1 MTTDFDV
8 TLKIKDIR
16 LGLKNETERNI
27 KDFMNE
33 MIEIYD
39 EQRPLNQIREVEF
52 KIKCVKKLMLLK
64 NKLKRLE
71 SHIENYE
78 MNESELIYELEI
90 IEYLTSKPKLI
101 GDRLMEKLEIEE
113 NAFTVL
119 SYWCISSN
127 LYFDLY

>member
-52 KIKCVKKLMLLK
+52 KIKCIKKLMLLK

-101 GDRLMEKLEIEE
+101 GDRLMEKLEREE
-113 NAFTVL
+113 NEFTVL

>member
-52 KIKCVKKLMLLK
+52 KIKCIKKLMLLK

-101 GDRLMEKLEIEE
+101 GDRLMEKLEREE

>member
-1 MTTDFDV
+1 
-8 TLKIKDIR
+8 
-16 LGLKNETERNI
+16 
-27 KDFMNE
+27 
-33 MIEIYD
+33 
-39 EQRPLNQIREVEF
+39 
-52 KIKCVKKLMLLK
+52 
-64 NKLKRLE
+64 
-71 SHIENYE
+71 

>member
-16 LGLKNETERNI
+16 LGLKNETNRNI

-52 KIKCVKKLMLLK
+52 KIKCIKKLMLLK

>member
-16 LGLKNETERNI
+16 LGLKNETNRNI

>member
-52 KIKCVKKLMLLK
+52 KIKCIKKLMLLK